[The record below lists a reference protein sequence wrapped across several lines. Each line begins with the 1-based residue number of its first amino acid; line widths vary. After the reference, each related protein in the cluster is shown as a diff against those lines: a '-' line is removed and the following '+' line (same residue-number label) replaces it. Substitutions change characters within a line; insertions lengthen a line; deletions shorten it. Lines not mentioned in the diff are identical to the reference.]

1 MPNNSRKTIFTTISI
16 DKETAALV
24 EKICKRYSLKKS
36 EVVKLAFGYIDK
48 AHINPS
54 EAPESVKSELAK
66 INKRQDDIIRFIRHY
81 EEEQLNPMIRAT
93 NSIALRFDTI
103 GKTLETLIL
112 SQLEASQER
121 QTTVLKKLSE
131 QFGNHADV
139 INNQSKQIN
148 ALYQIHQRD
157 YKKLLHLI
165 QLDSELSVCGV
176 MDSKRKENLK
186 VEISNLGY
194 DALNVISMN
203 WVVWAGIVAG
213 SLFAYQTFALREWSY
228 RRMTVI
234 AFAAIV
240 GYLMIFY
247 FLIDYRLPKE
257 ALMFPLF
264 LRGFGYVIIAICFL
278 TALSYVPFPNFFQSV
293 SVQAFVS
300 AAFGGALGTAILGQ
314 VMKVVLKRNAL
325 TWSAALDRVNP
336 LTGQMSLGEL
346 YGALQQQTL
355 IVTLKEL
362 YGWLTLLGILCFL
375 LFMLKESDIRPK
387 YAIYPTYRV
396 IRKLIRLTIQEKD

>member
-54 EAPESVKSELAK
+54 EAPESVLELAK

-93 NSIALRFDTI
+93 NSIALRFDAI

-112 SQLEASQER
+112 SQLEVSQER
-121 QTTVLKKLSE
+121 QTAVLKKLSE
-131 QFGNHADV
+131 QFCNHADV

-165 QLDSELSVCGV
+165 QLYSELSACGV

-186 VEISNLGY
+186 VEINNLI
-194 DALNVISMN
+194 N
-203 WVVWAGIVAG
+203 
-213 SLFAYQTFALREWSY
+213 T
-228 RRMTVI
+228 
-234 AFAAIV
+234 
-240 GYLMIFY
+240 
-247 FLIDYRLPKE
+247 
-257 ALMFPLF
+257 
-264 LRGFGYVIIAICFL
+264 
-278 TALSYVPFPNFFQSV
+278 
-293 SVQAFVS
+293 
-300 AAFGGALGTAILGQ
+300 
-314 VMKVVLKRNAL
+314 
-325 TWSAALDRVNP
+325 
-336 LTGQMSLGEL
+336 
-346 YGALQQQTL
+346 
-355 IVTLKEL
+355 
-362 YGWLTLLGILCFL
+362 
-375 LFMLKESDIRPK
+375 
-387 YAIYPTYRV
+387 
-396 IRKLIRLTIQEKD
+396 